1 MASVFSKDFYFDF
14 DGVLLDVSRLVINKI
29 MSGRFYDV
37 ITSLRHISRE
47 FRRRLSVEIKRKQK
61 QWGNQ
66 KFVIGCENYH
76 YTKL

>member
-1 MASVFSKDFYFDF
+1 MASVFSKNIYFHF
-14 DGVLLDVSRLVINKI
+14 EGVLLEVSRLVINKI
-29 MSGRFYDV
+29 MSDRLYDV

-66 KFVIGCENYH
+66 KICH
-76 YTKL
+76 QM